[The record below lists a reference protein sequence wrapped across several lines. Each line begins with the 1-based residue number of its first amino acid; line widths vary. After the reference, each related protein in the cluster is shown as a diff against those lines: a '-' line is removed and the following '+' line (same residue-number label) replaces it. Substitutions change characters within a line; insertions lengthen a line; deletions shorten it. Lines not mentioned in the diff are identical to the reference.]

1 MFWNAVLAFFF
12 LMIDTFITGKNRKT
26 KKGYILIGLG
36 IYATA
41 YLTFKTILA
50 LLNHFNFYFGHACCK
65 CCHTNKDDKF
75 RKQKLHEFFKAIRL
89 AGGSGGRP

>member
-1 MFWNAVLAFFF
+1 MLAFFF
-12 LMIDTFITGKNRKT
+12 LLIDYYIKPKT
-26 KKGYILIGLG
+26 KRGYILLGLG

-50 LLNHFNFYFGHACCK
+50 TLNHLSYYLGHNCCK
-65 CCHTNKDDKF
+65 CCYKKKDDEF
-75 RKQKLHEFFKAIRL
+75 RKQKLHDFFRAIRL